1 MPDRTDLSCEPYMKR
16 WSQWQAGTRSALG
29 VVAIWLM
36 LMTLHAAL
44 MYRQMAHSKKP
55 RGFLDVT
62 GMLLNDYSF
71 LILFSAVLALAFA
84 RWSQQMLRPRTLLG
98 LGALFVL
105 VVPLLMQTSAVLLQ
119 IWLQQ
124 RPLSDFGAV
133 LVARNKF
140 SWWVGVCMAL
150 AGFSMQ
156 AAHAAWVS
164 SARQQAQWQQEEI
177 EQLELRLRLLQ
188 GQLKPHFLFN
198 ALNSISA
205 LVRTA
210 ERDQASAAMRKL
222 HDLLHYVVHASE
234 HRWLPV
240 AAEMAFLEDYM
251 ALQRLRHGERLGV
264 VFQIDDQPWERLAC
278 PPLLFQPLLENAI
291 QHALEVQRGA
301 CEVKIRLRLE
311 NEIIIFEV
319 RNPLF
324 PNSRPSKGHGVGLA
338 SIRTRLATLFAQNA
352 SLETGPDAAG
362 GHFVACLRYPAVS
375 MSTSM
380 STVMPGAA
388 PTLTSTPTPT
398 PGPATS
404 PFLGA

>member
-1 MPDRTDLSCEPYMKR
+1 MPDRTDLSCESSMKG
-16 WSQWQAGTRSALG
+16 WSQWQPGTRSAVG
-29 VVAIWLM
+29 VVGIWLM
-36 LMTLHAAL
+36 ILVLHTAL
-44 MYRQMAHSKKP
+44 MYRQMASSKKP
-55 RGFLDVT
+55 
-62 GMLLNDYSF
+62 MALLNLAGMFFNDYFF
-71 LILFSAVLALAFA
+71 LLVFSALLALAFA
-84 RWSQQMLRPRTLLG
+84 RWQQQMLRPRTLLG
-98 LGALFVL
+98 LGTLFVL
-105 VVPLLMQTSAVLLQ
+105 VVPFLMHTSAVLLT
-119 IWLQQ
+119 IWLDQQ
-124 RPLSDFGAV
+124 PLSAFGKV
-133 LVARNKF
+133 LAARNKF
-140 SWWVGVCMAL
+140 SWWLEICMAL
-150 AGFSMQ
+150 AGFAMQ

-177 EQLELRLRLLQ
+177 EHLELRLRLLQ

-210 ERDQASAAMRKL
+210 ERDLASAAMRKL

-234 HRWLPV
+234 ERWLPV

-251 ALQRLRHGERLGV
+251 ALQRLRNGERLGV
-264 VFQIDDQPWERLAC
+264 VFNIDDQPWERLAC

-291 QHALEVQRGA
+291 QHALEVQRGP
-301 CEVKIRLRLE
+301 CEVQIRLRLE
-311 NEIIIFEV
+311 NGIIIFEV